1 MIFWVIGTFYLLMLL
16 GVLVRA
22 AFSGSGSSHSSSG
35 WWEQAKCE
43 HRENNMKDLEN
54 MLTRTLKENQEVTY
68 SYFDAETGKYYV
80 DITWKI
86 YGKKFGKTLE
96 TFTLRGMENEIRKL
110 P

>member
-1 MIFWVIGTFYLLMLL
+1 MTVFGFLIIWLLSIF
-16 GVLVRA
+16 LVA
-22 AFSGSGSSHSSSG
+22 LANNSGSSHSSSG

-43 HRENNMKDLEN
+43 HRENNMKDLED
-54 MLTRTLKENQEVTY
+54 MLKRTLKENQEVTY
-68 SYFDAETGKYYV
+68 YYVDAETGKYYV

>member
-1 MIFWVIGTFYLLMLL
+1 MTVFGFLIIWMLSIF
-16 GVLVRA
+16 LVA
-22 AFSGSGSSHSSSG
+22 LANNSGSSHSSSG

-43 HRENNMKDLEN
+43 HRENNMKDLED
-54 MLTRTLKENQEVTY
+54 MLKRTLKENQEVTY
-68 SYFDAETGKYYV
+68 SYVDAETGKYYV

>member
-1 MIFWVIGTFYLLMLL
+1 MTAFGFLIIWLLSIF
-16 GVLVRA
+16 LVA
-22 AFSGSGSSHSSSG
+22 LANNSGSSHSSSG

-43 HRENNMKDLEN
+43 HRENNMKDLED
-54 MLTRTLKENQEVTY
+54 MLKRTLKENQEVTY
-68 SYFDAETGKYYV
+68 SYVDAETGKYYV